1 MAQKLFD
8 RVVVSSDDSP
18 AFLNFWP
25 CVSQAWQKFFDM
37 KPTLA
42 LVTNKTATDP
52 LFDKLRKYGDVF
64 AVPYF
69 EGIPIQNQAKIA
81 RFLVASK
88 MGDEVCMI
96 EDIDT
101 VPLQR
106 TFFVDRLKE
115 RRAEHILAVGHE
127 VLANTVDSGKFPIS
141 NITTEGHNFQKLFN
155 PNNLDHESLLKS
167 YIGMRVVDHKEN
179 IANPADHFSDESMI
193 RGLIHKHKL
202 HNMVQKVERGADIHQ
217 DWIDRSWWGID
228 KDKLNAGQYILCNF
242 LRPCR
247 ENAQHFIPVYEYLYG
262 FLPKAS
268 ELFVL

>member
-1 MAQKLFD
+1 MSQKLFD

-25 CVSQAWQKFFDM
+25 CVSQAWQKFFDT

-42 LVTNKTATDP
+42 LVTNRSESDP
-52 LFDKLRKYGDVF
+52 LFAKLTKYGDVF
-64 AVPYF
+64 TVPYIQ
-69 EGIPIQNQAKIA
+69 GIPTPNQAKIA
-81 RFLVASK
+81 RFLVASR

-106 TFFVDRLKE
+106 KFFEDRLKV
-115 RRAEHILAVGHE
+115 RQPDRILAVGHE
-127 VLANTVDSGKFPIS
+127 VLANTVDAGKFPIS
-141 NITTEGHNFQKLFN
+141 NITTEGRNFQKLFN
-155 PNNLDHESLLKS
+155 PNNLGHEDLLKS
-167 YIGMRVVDHKEN
+167 YVGMRVVDHKEN
-179 IANPADHFSDESMI
+179 IANDATRFSDESMI
-193 RGLIHKHKL
+193 RGLINKHDL
-202 HNMVQKVERGADIHQ
+202 HHMVQKVERGANIHE
-217 DWIDRSWWGID
+217 DWIDRSWWGIN
-228 KDKLNAGQYILCNF
+228 KDKLNAGEYILCNF